1 MAVGVEL
8 ETSRLGQPD
17 SYFRQLP
24 ELLEKKRD
32 EFAAVLREVG
42 FEPIVPDGGYFI
54 MADTSSVG

>member
-1 MAVGVEL
+1 MEL